1 MLWGQVSK
9 MPRMK
14 QTIHSSSHQ
23 GDGVNVPIYRPVPN
37 RCTFKGTETY
47 SLKLAE

>member
-37 RCTFKGTETY
+37 NGMETY